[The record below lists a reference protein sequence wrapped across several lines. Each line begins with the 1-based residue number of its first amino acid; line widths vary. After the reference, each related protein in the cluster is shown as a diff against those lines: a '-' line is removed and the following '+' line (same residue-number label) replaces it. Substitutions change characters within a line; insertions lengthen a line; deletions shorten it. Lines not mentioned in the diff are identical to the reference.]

1 MSDVTSTGYQPDF
14 DIDLRRGQDGENFVA
29 NILTG
34 DKGTVEVKRDYG
46 AFKTGNLY
54 IETYQLNRA
63 GDGWNPSG
71 LLTTKA
77 DWWAFCGP
85 DLAGFLLVSTRVL
98 KHLAADAPHA
108 TQPIRNEHTNASAGR
123 LVKVADVTNALF
135 EEGRWT
141 E

>member
-29 NILTG
+29 NILIG
-34 DKGTVEVKRDYG
+34 DKGTVEVKRDYD
-46 AFKTGNLY
+46 AFGTGNLY

-85 DLAGFLLVSTRVL
+85 DLVGFLLVSTRVL

-108 TQPIRNEHTNASAGR
+108 TQPIRNKRTNATAGR
-123 LVKVADVTNALF
+123 LVKVADLTNTLF